1 MSKQSIINMLVC
13 GVGLSVLG
21 GICYAVLADHPVQT
35 NPVDDEPEFDEVD
48 ESTRQD
54 QEIPPE
60 MDERCIIPSSHS
72 VKDILA
78 RCHARKDSRG
88 ERTLDTIKLKF
99 DGPSINDMPCDAEA
113 IVYDRIEVLRKHHSI
128 YGLFTTEK
136 INKSTIPGDL
146 YVYEVANLSDTSD
159 ILTIL
164 PKAPDGMYYGTAIFT
179 EPIGIGETS
188 DHSFGVVINRACIS
202 AESLPLY
209 ALFPAE
215 DDAGDE
221 ADT

>member
-1 MSKQSIINMLVC
+1 MSKQRIINMLVC

-35 NPVDDEPEFDEVD
+35 NPEVDEVD

-60 MDERCIIPSSHS
+60 MDKRCIIPSSNS
-72 VKDILA
+72 LKDILTHY
-78 RCHARKDSRG
+78 RTLKDSRG
-88 ERTLDTIKLKF
+88 RADVITKLKF
-99 DGPSINDMPCDAEA
+99 DGPAINDMSCDAEA
-113 IVYDRIEVLRKHHSI
+113 IVYDRIEVPRKYHSI
-128 YGLFTTEK
+128 CGLFTTEK

-146 YVYEVANLSDTSD
+146 YVYEVADLSDTSD

-164 PKAPDGMYYGTAIFT
+164 LKAPDGMCYGTAIFT

-188 DHSFGVVINRACIS
+188 DHSFGVVINRSCIS
-202 AESLPLY
+202 AEALPLY
-209 ALFPAE
+209 SLLPVE

-221 ADT
+221 SDN